1 MSSFAPVPLLSNYGV
16 GAPSGIHHWDLRV
29 AALRD
34 RVSEVVDEIEDREGL
49 VMICPRDVSGRGA
62 QIASRLPE
70 CDSPVMARIGVVDE
84 TSTCRQPPLSANV
97 SPMNQQ
103 N

>member
-1 MSSFAPVPLLSNYGV
+1 MSSASRGKGFRS

-97 SPMNQQ
+97 SPMNQ
-103 N
+103 